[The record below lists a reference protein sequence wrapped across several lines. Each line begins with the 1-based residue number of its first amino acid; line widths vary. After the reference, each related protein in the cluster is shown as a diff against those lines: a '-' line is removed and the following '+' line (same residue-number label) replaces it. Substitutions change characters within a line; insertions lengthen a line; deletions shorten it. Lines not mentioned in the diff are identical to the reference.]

1 MERGWKSMRKA
12 KKKAATGEERCKKKK
27 KMREIRETG
36 RRQETQPT
44 VQMQQGTMHDEIR
57 KERGGGGRTIKE
69 RRQKEKI
76 NESKGRPGKELREGG
91 LRWDGKEDEKMRG
104 GKSGAFVVFAV
115 HESSSDP
122 IMTEAALP
130 LSPTANLRLH
140 AFNTHHAHTRT
151 HTHTRMQTHVLRV
164 LFLWGHSLFFFFS
177 S

>member
-1 MERGWKSMRKA
+1 
-12 KKKAATGEERCKKKK
+12 
-27 KMREIRETG
+27 MREIRETG

-57 KERGGGGRTIKE
+57 KERGGGGRMIKE

-151 HTHTRMQTHVLRV
+151 HTHTHTRMQTHVLRV